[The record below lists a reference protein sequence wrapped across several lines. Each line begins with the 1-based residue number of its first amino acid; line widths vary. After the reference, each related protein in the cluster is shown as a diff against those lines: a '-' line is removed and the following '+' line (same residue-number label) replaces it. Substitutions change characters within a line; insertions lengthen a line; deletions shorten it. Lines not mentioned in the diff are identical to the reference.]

1 MDRILNQLIQL
12 QELNFVLAEQR
23 TLVPKFRLTDLESS
37 VTALMENLP
46 QEIAALYRGLQKRHQ
61 AAVVPEAHGTCSGCG
76 ISLPTSLAAEIQTG
90 KGIQQ
95 CPSCRR
101 VLYHLEGAPRQLRR
115 HFGKT
120 GRPKVGV
127 ARFSSK
133 ELMLPRI
140 EAEERDDAIS
150 GLIQLMAA
158 KEFVENPENLLG
170 AALRRESI
178 ISTALE
184 HGLAFPHV
192 RGVEGGGLTFSL
204 GLKKEGLRF
213 DRSKARLTRIIFFI
227 VIPSA
232 ASVFYLQL
240 LSGLIG
246 AFREDSARKKLL
258 ACKTSEEMWTTL
270 NILTQKTIP

>member
-37 VTALMENLP
+37 VRALIENLP
-46 QEIAALYRGLQKRHQ
+46 QEIAFLYRGLQKRHQ

-76 ISLPTSLAAEIQTG
+76 ISLPTSLAAEIRRG

-95 CPSCRR
+95 CPNCRR

-115 HFGKT
+115 RLDKT

-140 EAEERDDAIS
+140 EAESRDDAIS
-150 GLIQLMAA
+150 GLIRLMAA
-158 KEFVENPENLLG
+158 NGFVENPENLLA

-204 GLKKEGLRF
+204 GLKKQGLRF

-240 LSGLIG
+240 LSGLIE

-258 ACKTSEEMWTTL
+258 ACKNSDEMWTMLNTL
-270 NILTQKTIP
+270 TGKTIP

>member
-1 MDRILNQLIQL
+1 
-12 QELNFVLAEQR
+12 
-23 TLVPKFRLTDLESS
+23 
-37 VTALMENLP
+37 
-46 QEIAALYRGLQKRHQ
+46 
-61 AAVVPEAHGTCSGCG
+61 
-76 ISLPTSLAAEIQTG
+76 ISLPTSLAAEIRTG

-95 CPSCRR
+95 CPNCRR
-101 VLYHLEGAPRQLRR
+101 VLYHLEGAPRQLRSR
-115 HFGKT
+115 LDKT

-127 ARFSSK
+127 ARFSSR

-140 EAEERDDAIS
+140 EVEGRDDAIS

-158 KEFVENPENLLG
+158 KGFVENPENLLA

-204 GLKKEGLRF
+204 GLKKQGLRF
-213 DRSKARLTRIIFFI
+213 DRSKTRLTRIIFFI

-240 LSGLIG
+240 LSGLIE

-258 ACKTSEEMWTTL
+258 ACKTSDEMWATL
-270 NILTQKTIP
+270 NTLTGKTIP